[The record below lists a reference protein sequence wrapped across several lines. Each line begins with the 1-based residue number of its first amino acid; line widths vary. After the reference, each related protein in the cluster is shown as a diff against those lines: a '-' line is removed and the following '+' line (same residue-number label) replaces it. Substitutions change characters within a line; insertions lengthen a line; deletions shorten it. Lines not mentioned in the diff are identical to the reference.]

1 MQRSLSEPEK
11 KIVAARQGW
20 RCSACNNLLPSAYQ
34 VDHTIAL
41 WAGGEDH
48 ISNCTAMCG
57 NCHNEKTQ
65 LETIERYKKASA
77 AAPTYEDRVDIFVAK
92 NRVKCSLCHRERDA
106 SHGHDVCLS
115 IESPHLQSS
124 ALQNRLSQYA
134 FVPRHLKAG
143 RSQIRAPL
151 LSPPLQQPP
160 ERPGPP
166 SQTPPSFQ
174 TQRTHHSP
182 TAPPARAPQSLHCT
196 PEA

>member
-41 WAGGEDH
+41 WAGGKDA

-77 AAPTYEDRVDIFVAK
+77 AAPSYEDRVDIFVAK

-115 IESPHLQSS
+115 IETPHSHTS

-134 FVPRHLKAG
+134 FMPRHLKPSH
-143 RSQIRAPL
+143 SQMQD
-151 LSPPLQQPP
+151 SPPSPPSQQPP
-160 ERPGPP
+160 AQPGPP
-166 SQTPPSFQ
+166 
-174 TQRTHHSP
+174 
-182 TAPPARAPQSLHCT
+182 
-196 PEA
+196 